1 MTAQHVFSRIS
12 AMEDATVGPEG
23 FMFSLHSSMV
33 NAING
38 TGYEAVK
45 AKSISLHK
53 NRTQIKRIKS
63 HAPRQTPRPA
73 QTAVLKGW
81 EPFAFPVL
89 LPSLTLFQSLAPM
102 AYLIYRYVINQSIYL
117 SIYIYMCHLFF
128 PSICSLPAKTTFQ
141 WMLSIGHIL
150 SQETQPPVAVLKTQH
165 LSCLHSF
172 HSIGTQFSILC
183 GKYCTVLN
191 YHY

>member
-73 QTAVLKGW
+73 QMAVLKRW
-81 EPFAFPVL
+81 ESFSFPVL

-102 AYLIYRYVINQSIYL
+102 AYLIYRYVINQSIFL
-117 SIYIYMCHLFF
+117 SIFTCATFFFIHL
-128 PSICSLPAKTTFQ
+128 
-141 WMLSIGHIL
+141 LS
-150 SQETQPPVAVLKTQH
+150 S
-165 LSCLHSF
+165 S
-172 HSIGTQFSILC
+172 
-183 GKYCTVLN
+183 
-191 YHY
+191 